1 MGYRF
6 SSSGSLLISYVRY
19 LVSYH
24 TFFSPSKTMEQTRA
38 LNALEPFLAL
48 SKSANSPRA
57 AADLIVQA
65 TSAPSTFVF
74 AELLHA
80 PTIQALRDSPEYAAY
95 LQLLQVFAWGTWQD
109 YAASKSQLPALS
121 DAQTTKLKLLSLLP
135 LSADPTNLS
144 YATLQSRLDLPTPR
158 ALEDLLITAI
168 YAHLITATLDPAS
181 SRVSITSVAPLRDL
195 SPASAGA
202 LVAELGAWGRR
213 CDDTL
218 ASLEA
223 EMAAVRKRAL
233 DRELRRRRTEAVRAA
248 VEKAHDDR
256 EKPQHA
262 AAVAAVKRAAAA
274 AADDDDDAELDAME
288 LDDEVPADGDGG
300 AGTES
305 KGLRGAKSA
314 KKALGGKASSAR

>member
-1 MGYRF
+1 
-6 SSSGSLLISYVRY
+6 
-19 LVSYH
+19 
-24 TFFSPSKTMEQTRA
+24 MEQTRA
-38 LNALEPFLAL
+38 LNALQPFLAL

-80 PTIQALRDSPEYAAY
+80 PTIQALRDSSEYAAY
-95 LQLLQVFAWGTWQD
+95 LQLLDIFAWGTWQD
-109 YAASKSQLPALS
+109 YAASKPQLPALS

-135 LSADPTNLS
+135 LSADPANLS
-144 YATLQSRLDLPTPR
+144 YATLQARLDLPTPR

-181 SRVSITSVAPLRDL
+181 SRVCITSVAPLRDL
-195 SPASAGA
+195 APGSTAA
-202 LVAELGAWGRR
+202 LVAALGDWGRR

-233 DRELRRRRTEAVRAA
+233 DRELRKRRTDAVRA
-248 VEKAHDDR
+248 VEKS
-256 EKPQHA
+256 A
-262 AAVAAVKRAAAA
+262 AKRAAAA
-274 AADDDDDAELDAME
+274 DADDDGAAEDAME
-288 LDDEVPADGDGG
+288 LDDEVPADGDGAG
-300 AGTES
+300 GTEA
-305 KGLRGAKSA
+305 KGLRGGKSA
-314 KKALGGKASSAR
+314 KKPLLGGKASAR

>member
-1 MGYRF
+1 
-6 SSSGSLLISYVRY
+6 
-19 LVSYH
+19 
-24 TFFSPSKTMEQTRA
+24 MEQTRA
-38 LNALEPFLAL
+38 LNALQPFLAL

-80 PTIQALRDSPEYAAY
+80 PTIQALRDSSEYAAY
-95 LQLLQVFAWGTWQD
+95 LQLLDIFAWGTWQD
-109 YAASKSQLPALS
+109 YAASKPQLPALS

-135 LSADPTNLS
+135 LSADPANLS
-144 YATLQSRLDLPTPR
+144 YATLQARLDLPTPR

-181 SRVSITSVAPLRDL
+181 SRVCITSVAPLRDL
-195 SPASAGA
+195 APGSTAA
-202 LVAELGAWGRR
+202 LVAALGDWGRR

-233 DRELRRRRTEAVRAA
+233 DRELRKRRTDAVRAV
-248 VEKAHDDR
+248 VEKTLPTDNDNTNTNTK
-256 EKPQHA
+256 EKSA
-262 AAVAAVKRAAAA
+262 AKRAAAA
-274 AADDDDDAELDAME
+274 DADDDGAAEDAME
-288 LDDEVPADGDGG
+288 LDDEVPADGDGAG
-300 AGTES
+300 GTEA
-305 KGLRGAKSA
+305 KGLRGGKSA
-314 KKALGGKASSAR
+314 KKPLLGGKASAR

>member
-1 MGYRF
+1 
-6 SSSGSLLISYVRY
+6 
-19 LVSYH
+19 
-24 TFFSPSKTMEQTRA
+24 MEQTRA

-80 PTIQALRDSPEYAAY
+80 PTIQALRDSSEYAAY
-95 LQLLQVFAWGTWQD
+95 LQLLDIFAWGTWQD
-109 YAASKSQLPALS
+109 YAASKPQLPALS

-135 LSADPTNLS
+135 LSAEPANLS
-144 YATLQSRLDLPTPR
+144 YATLQARLDLPTPR

-181 SRVSITSVAPLRDL
+181 SRVCITSVAPLRDL
-195 SPASAGA
+195 APGSTAA
-202 LVAELGAWGRR
+202 LVAALGAWGRR

-218 ASLEA
+218 ATLEA

-233 DRELRRRRTEAVRAA
+233 DRELRRRRTDAVRAV
-248 VEKAHDDR
+248 VEKTLPTADNDNNNNNNGNSK
-256 EKPQHA
+256 EKPA
-262 AAVAAVKRAAAA
+262 AKRAAAA
-274 AADDDDDAELDAME
+274 DVDDDDDAEEDAME
-288 LDDEVPADGDGG
+288 LDDEVPADGDGAG
-300 AGTES
+300 GTEA
-305 KGLRGAKSA
+305 KGLRGGKSA
-314 KKALGGKASSAR
+314 KKPLLGGKASAR

>member
-1 MGYRF
+1 
-6 SSSGSLLISYVRY
+6 
-19 LVSYH
+19 
-24 TFFSPSKTMEQTRA
+24 MEQTRA

-80 PTIQALRDSPEYAAY
+80 PTIQALGDSAEYAAY
-95 LQLLQVFAWGTWQD
+95 LQLLDIFAWGTWQD
-109 YAASKSQLPALS
+109 YAASKSQLPNLS

-135 LSADPTNLS
+135 LSADPANLT

-181 SRVSITSVAPLRDL
+181 SRVCITSVAPLRDL
-195 SPASAGA
+195 SPGSTAA

-223 EMAAVRKRAL
+223 EMAAVRERAL
-233 DRELRRRRTEAVRAA
+233 DRELRRRKTDAVRAA
-248 VEKAHDDR
+248 VEKAHHPADDHNTNTNTK
-256 EKPQHA
+256 EKPA
-262 AAVAAVKRAAAA
+262 AKRAAAA
-274 AADDDDDAELDAME
+274 DADDDDDDDHDGDDAEEDAME
-288 LDDEVPADGDGG
+288 LDDEVPADGHG
-300 AGTES
+300 AGGSEA
-305 KGLRGAKSA
+305 KGLRGGKSS
-314 KKALGGKASSAR
+314 KKPLLGGKASAR